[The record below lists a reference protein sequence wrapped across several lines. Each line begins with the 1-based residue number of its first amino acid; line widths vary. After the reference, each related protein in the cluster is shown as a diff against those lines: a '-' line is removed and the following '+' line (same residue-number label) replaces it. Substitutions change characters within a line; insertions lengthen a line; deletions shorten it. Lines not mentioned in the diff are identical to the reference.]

1 MKLQPN
7 RKRLREIRKVYKSL
21 GIDSE
26 TLQHHTFL
34 VDLCRRTMPK
44 QPVTLIEAGTN
55 SNGRKGL
62 EGASLRG

>member
-1 MKLQPN
+1 MKRKPSK
-7 RKRLREIRKVYKSL
+7 KRLKDIRKVYKSL

-26 TLQHHTFL
+26 TLQRHTFL
-34 VDLCRRTMPK
+34 VDLCRRAMPNL
-44 QPVTLIEAGTN
+44 PVTPTETGTN